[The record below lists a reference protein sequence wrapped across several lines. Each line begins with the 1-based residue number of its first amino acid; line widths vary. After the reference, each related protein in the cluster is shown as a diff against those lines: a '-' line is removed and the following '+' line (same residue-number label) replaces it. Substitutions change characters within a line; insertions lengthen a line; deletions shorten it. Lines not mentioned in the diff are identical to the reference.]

1 MANVANMYLQILF
14 DLDNLLADMEE
25 PGYKKIGFKIEDEA
39 TTTIIK
45 ARTDVLQKIPKDLV
59 NTYEMLKKRYRRA
72 IAPVENGFCFGCFQ
86 KLPTE
91 LSTKSKEVIYCPN
104 CGRILY
110 LRKK

>member
-1 MANVANMYLQILF
+1 MPNVPSMYLQILF

-39 TTTIIK
+39 TMTIIK
-45 ARTDVLQKIPKDLV
+45 ARTDLLQKIPRDLV
-59 NTYEMLKKRYRRA
+59 SNYELLKKRYRRA

-91 LSTKSKEVIYCPN
+91 LSTKSKEVTYCPN

-110 LRKK
+110 WRKK